1 VRWSGW
7 ASPLAA
13 DYARTALAERAVD
26 VVVWVT
32 ATDRAAVIGRLAQAA
47 SELYSAAQD
56 APEAQACSFLVWL
69 TPACQQRTM
78 VPGGG
83 WRCST
88 TSPGPPTWTGCSRR
102 TAPTGGPW
110 SPPAVRTPP

>member
-1 VRWSGW
+1 MRWSGW

-56 APEAQACSFLVWL
+56 GPEAQACSFLVWL
-69 TPACQQRTM
+69 TPGVSAADNG
-78 VPGGG
+78 PGR
-83 WRCST
+83 WL
-88 TSPGPPTWTGCSRR
+88 
-102 TAPTGGPW
+102 
-110 SPPAVRTPP
+110 AVFDDLTRPSDLDGL